1 MSKIRKDTDKQKLER
16 VLNLVKSMLK
26 EDEETPSTIDML
38 YSELV
43 DLKRRVQ
50 RLETVALNVRDD
62 ILL

>member
-16 VLNLVKSMLK
+16 VLSLVKSMLK

>member
-1 MSKIRKDTDKQKLER
+1 MSKIKKDTDKQKLER
-16 VLNLVKSMLK
+16 VLSLVKSMLK
-26 EDEETPSTIDML
+26 EEEETPTTIDML

-43 DLKRRVQ
+43 DLKRRIQ

>member
-1 MSKIRKDTDKQKLER
+1 MSKIRKDTDKQKLEH